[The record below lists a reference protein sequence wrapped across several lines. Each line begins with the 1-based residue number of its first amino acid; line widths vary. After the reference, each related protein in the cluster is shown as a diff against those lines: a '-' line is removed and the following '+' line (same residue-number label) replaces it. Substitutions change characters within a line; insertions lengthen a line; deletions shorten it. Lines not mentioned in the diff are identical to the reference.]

1 MDEIAKTYNYRVLIS
16 DGSGTIVYSSEGEKS
31 LMYKSLWNILNEN
44 LDKISPTYIVNCPDN
59 LALVWI
65 LSIGVLMITV

>member
-44 LDKISPTYIVNCPDN
+44 LDKINAIETVLAQFFIIILNYIFSKVF
-59 LALVWI
+59 I
-65 LSIGVLMITV
+65 FKK